1 MPFGRSL
8 IILGLIFLALL
19 TRFLPHPPN
28 FNAIN
33 AIALFSASVLGGR
46 RVALATVFLAMLL
59 SDFVLGVHSQMVFVY
74 ASLALTAV
82 LGSSRLPVYFT
93 APASSLLFF
102 VVVNFGVWLWD
113 GLYPQTAAGLAMC
126 YIAALPF
133 YANQLFGDLFYSAAL
148 FGVFHGAT
156 SLFNHKDMGL
166 GREVKEEHHCGA

>member
-1 MPFGRSL
+1 MSFGRSL
-8 IILGLIFLALL
+8 IVLGLIFLALL

-46 RVALATVFLAMLL
+46 RLALLIVFCVMFL
-59 SDFVLGVHSQMVFVY
+59 SDLVLGAHSQMVFVY

-82 LGSSRLPVYFT
+82 LGSSRLPVYFS

-102 VVVNFGVWLWD
+102 AVVNFGVWLWD
-113 GLYPQTAAGLAMC
+113 GLYPQNAAGLVMC

-133 YANQLFGDLFYSAAL
+133 YANQLFGDLFYTAAL

-156 SLFNHKDMGL
+156 SLFNSKHMGF
-166 GREVKEEHHCGA
+166 GRKVKEEHHCGA